1 MVSFYSL
8 RRPEIRPLLQAKVS
22 SEMLQNFLLTRLE
35 CCSLEC
41 YSKRLV
47 YDFQS
52 HQLADGEGTRAAL
65 MFRPPGRVKISTAQ
79 FVLQDLSKTT
89 DCFIR
94 R

>member
-22 SEMLQNFLLTRLE
+22 SEMLQNFLLTRLG

-52 HQLADGEGTRAAL
+52 HQLADRESTRVDL
-65 MFRPPGRVKISTAQ
+65 VRPPGGVKMSNVQ
-79 FVLQDLSKTT
+79 FVSQVLAKTT

-94 R
+94 HS